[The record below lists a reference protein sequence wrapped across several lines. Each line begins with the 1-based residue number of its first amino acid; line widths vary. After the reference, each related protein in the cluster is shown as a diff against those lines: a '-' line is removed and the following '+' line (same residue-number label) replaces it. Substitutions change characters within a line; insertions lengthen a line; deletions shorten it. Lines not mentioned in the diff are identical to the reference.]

1 MSKDMGREELLISLD
16 IMKNAALAFHQH
28 YPKTK
33 DMEVIADAHAQLKAI
48 VEQHFVLPEFFKQI
62 AQQEDMPPK
71 YQKLASEH
79 FWELIGDSR
88 KADTEQSP
96 EPGVDEEKKIEKI
109 RMMIQKATSDYMPV
123 YRRIYLNDA
132 VEVEIRKLIRHISTS
147 GNNMSDKRTVTR
159 EWVNQYAWD
168 ILTDFNTLPKT
179 NEIRNMEKRLHDVL
193 KELGIEVVEK

>member
-48 VEQHFVLPEFFKQI
+48 VEQHFVLPEFLKQI

-132 VEVEIRKLIRHISTS
+132 VEVEIRKLLTHISTS
-147 GNNMSDKRTVTR
+147 GNNMSDERVVSNDWLVKWALNFADTQKKIGKK
-159 EWVNQYAWD
+159 E
-168 ILTDFNTLPKT
+168 LMKK
-179 NEIRNMEKRLHDVL
+179 ML
-193 KELGIEVVEK
+193 KELGIKVEK